1 MSHDLLAKNWL
12 HNKKFFRAYNS
23 PYRKAKLIL
32 EYTVM
37 SLENVVIILAGTKHP
52 GNIGSAARAMA
63 NMGLSQLILAAPQ
76 CSINEE
82 SERMAKAGKSVL
94 SSALVCPSLK
104 NALTG
109 IHLLVGTTGKNGGY
123 REEASTPRA
132 LIPKILNHAAD
143 QKTGILFGPEDT
155 GLVDEDLQLC
165 QHLIHIP
172 TSRKASSIN
181 LAQAVMVVAYE
192 LMLGSLKRE
201 PGHAIKLASLEQT
214 EAMYTQLEK
223 ALLEIG
229 FLHPQNSQHM
239 MFAIRKMLGRA
250 GLESSDVGVLR
261 GIARQIGWYAGA
273 RRPEDPS

>member
-1 MSHDLLAKNWL
+1 
-12 HNKKFFRAYNS
+12 
-23 PYRKAKLIL
+23 
-32 EYTVM
+32 M
-37 SLENVVIILAGTKHP
+37 SLENVVIILVGTKHP

-94 SSALVCPSLK
+94 NSAKVFSSLK
-104 NALTG
+104 NSLSG
-109 IHLLVGTTGKNGGY
+109 IHLLVGTTGKSGGY

-132 LIPKILNHAAD
+132 LAPQILDYAAE

-155 GLVDEDLQLC
+155 GLIDEDLQLC
-165 QHLIHIP
+165 QRLIHIP
-172 TSRKASSIN
+172 TTRKASSIN

-192 LMLGSLKRE
+192 LMFSSLARE
-201 PGHAIKLASLEQT
+201 PRHALKLASLEQT
-214 EAMYTQLEK
+214 EAMYAQLEK
-223 ALLEIG
+223 SLLEIG
-229 FLHPQNSQHM
+229 FLHPQNTQHM

-261 GIARQIGWYAGA
+261 GIARQIHWYAGSKK
-273 RRPEDPS
+273 PETLL